1 MPPVNA
7 VPTEIV
13 VPPLFSM
20 VTSAEPMIP
29 VASPAELSDHELML
43 AVRDG
48 EIGRLGNLFE
58 RYHGPLYG
66 FFVRMTAQR
75 TLSED
80 LVQLVFY
87 RILKYRHTYRDEGK
101 FSAWIY
107 HLARKVTADHF
118 RKHRASDVLSADAAE
133 IEQLP
138 DPVANSGEQAA
149 KGDDLQLMRVAFA
162 QLSTGERE
170 ILTLHRFQR
179 LPHQDIARLLDC
191 SVGATKVRLHRA
203 VKSLREIYLRLSD
216 RDRVR

>member
-1 MPPVNA
+1 
-7 VPTEIV
+7 
-13 VPPLFSM
+13 M
-20 VTSAEPMIP
+20 VTLAERYP
-29 VASPAELSDHELML
+29 VTSPAELSDHELML

-58 RYHGPLYG
+58 RYNRPLFG
-66 FFVRMTAQR
+66 FFVRMTGHRSA
-75 TLSED
+75 SED

-101 FSAWIY
+101 FSSWMY
-107 HLARKVTADHF
+107 HVARKVAADHF
-118 RKHRASDVLSADAAE
+118 RKHRSADTVAADPTE

-138 DPVANSGEQAA
+138 DPQLDSGEQAA

-162 QLSTGERE
+162 ELSVEQRE

-179 LPHQDIARLLDC
+179 LPHHDIARLLDC

-203 VKSLREIYLRLSD
+203 VKALREIYLRLHQG
-216 RDRVR
+216 DRVR

>member
-1 MPPVNA
+1 
-7 VPTEIV
+7 
-13 VPPLFSM
+13 M
-20 VTSAEPMIP
+20 V
-29 VASPAELSDHELML
+29 SPAELSDHELML

-66 FFVRMTAQR
+66 FFVRMTGQR

-101 FSAWIY
+101 FSSWMY
-107 HLARKVTADHF
+107 HLARKVAADHF
-118 RKHRASDVLSADAAE
+118 RKHRPAETVSAESVE
-133 IEQLP
+133 IEHLP
-138 DPVANSGEQAA
+138 DHAADSSEQVT
-149 KGDDLQLMRVAFA
+149 KNDDLQLMRVAFG
-162 QLSTGERE
+162 QLSIEQRE

-179 LPHQDIARLLDC
+179 LPHGDIARLLDC

-203 VKSLREIYLRLSD
+203 IKSLREIYLRLSCHD
-216 RDRVR
+216 RSH

>member
-1 MPPVNA
+1 M
-7 VPTEIV
+7 
-13 VPPLFSM
+13 
-20 VTSAEPMIP
+20 
-29 VASPAELSDHELML
+29 ASSAELSDHELML

-66 FFVRMTAQR
+66 FFVRLTGQR
-75 TLSED
+75 TTSED

-107 HLARKVTADHF
+107 HLARKVAADHF
-118 RKHRASDVLSADAAE
+118 RKHRPQETSSSESTE
-133 IEQLP
+133 IEQVP
-138 DPVANSGEQAA
+138 DQSADSSEQAT
-149 KGDDLQLMRVAFA
+149 KSDDLRLMQLAFA
-162 QLSTGERE
+162 QLSVEQRE

-179 LPHQDIARLLDC
+179 LPHGDIARLLDC

-203 VKSLREIYLRLSD
+203 IKSLREIYLRLSS
-216 RDRVR
+216 RDRVS